1 MALLKVR
8 KRSGF
13 IAPTEGW
20 HEVTIVSADRGMY
33 SMGNKGKYLDIRFE
47 EFPEQVKMRVHQ
59 MFDDKTNEEWKILG
73 LFKEANAGIT
83 EILATEDGGEAQ
95 MNIDDDPRNL
105 VGAKL
110 NVYVYRNAKGYTD
123 VSDRVCPVPFT
134 NDWDSY
140 SEKDV
145 EGIKM
150 TLEAK
155 IKSYVA
161 KQRPAQDDWSS
172 SSDNGAPE
180 ETSEVPSTPAGWE

>member
-73 LFKEANAGIT
+73 LFKEANAGIN
-83 EILATEDGGEAQ
+83 EILATEDGGEGQ
-95 MNIDDDPRNL
+95 MDIDDDPKNL
-105 VGAKL
+105 IGAKI
-110 NVYVYRNAKGYTD
+110 NVYVHKNAKGYTE
-123 VSDRVCPVPFT
+123 VSDRYAPTPFT

-140 SEKDV
+140 DEKAV
-145 EGIKM
+145 ESIKAN
-150 TLEAK
+150 LQFQ
-155 IKSYVA
+155 IKNYLSRKKPV
-161 KQRPAQDDWSS
+161 
-172 SSDNGAPE
+172 
-180 ETSEVPSTPAGWE
+180 